1 MRSFVSLDKKKI
13 LCKFSVLEREARMA
27 RRKAGADEGA
37 AVSAA
42 GMRLLG
48 RVMAAGQ
55 AGLRSAPA
63 GPTAELESRGLVR
76 DSGEGGLVATA
87 EGAARLARAQGGFLA
102 QHRALGR
109 RSVPAEGGGF
119 ESALV
124 DLDESPLGWLAR
136 RKGRDGKPLLAPH
149 EVAAGER
156 LRADFTRGQMTPR
169 VTANWEASVSRG
181 RRGGAGAG
189 AELSDHA
196 MAARDRVRRAIE
208 AVGPELSG
216 ALLDVCCFLKGMEE
230 VERDRGWPA
239 RGAKLVLGLALS
251 RLARHYGYAPDEPAP
266 DRPGRIV
273 RWGTADSR
281 PTIDGAEPQA

>member
-1 MRSFVSLDKKKI
+1 MAERMGRSGD
-13 LCKFSVLEREARMA
+13 
-27 RRKAGADEGA
+27 GAA

-42 GMRLLG
+42 GMRLLA
-48 RVMAAGQ
+48 RIAAAGR
-55 AGLRSAPA
+55 AGLAPPA
-63 GPTAELESRGLVR
+63 SVAVAELERRGLVR
-76 DSGEGGLVATA
+76 RGAEGGLIATT
-87 EGAARLARAQGGFLA
+87 EGAARLARAQGGKDGFLA

-109 RSVPAEGGGF
+109 RQVPAKGGGV

-136 RKGRDGKPLLAPH
+136 RKGRDGKPLLATH

-169 VTANWEASVSRG
+169 VTASWEASVSRG
-181 RRGGAGAG
+181 RRGGAGAA
-189 AELSDHA
+189 AELADSA
-196 MAARDRVRRAIE
+196 MAARDRVRRALE

-239 RGAKLVLGLALS
+239 RGAKLVLGLALA
-251 RLARHYGYAPDEPAP
+251 RLARHYGYAPAEQAP

-273 RWGTADSR
+273 RWGTPDSR
-281 PTIDGAEPQA
+281 PTIEGGEPPA